1 MTSDSAPPPHALAQR
16 FRQALERRGAGGGLE
31 EAARLTRGL
40 FAEAFA
46 AEPTADAVVWT
57 YAPLIAEHTH
67 YFPGFALLARLPGA
81 VAVASRPAGGGPRF
95 AAAGPS
101 GALLERLDA
110 ALQARLPVPEGE
122 GYSVEVALLAGEGP
136 GGAEALLGAA
146 AAALLSVRAPQVS
159 AEVGV
164 GIAAEAVQE
173 VLGRPYGPAYVLA
186 STLAEPLALVD
197 CATYEAIPIDTPEG
211 VGFGLLELGTQSVPL
226 SAVFWE
232 RAALVE
238 SALERLRQSGTQGL
252 ASLRRLEHRDLP
264 AALDQLG
271 AAERPFIRHLVSEDR
286 RVPRLVAA
294 LRRGDAQVLGALLL
308 MSQASRRDDARD
320 SAEAAEF
327 AVALAAE
334 EEGIYGA
341 RMAGAG
347 YGGRILYVGRPFLLP
362 EFLDRAVAAVA
373 ERSGHDPSS
382 FLL

>member
-1 MTSDSAPPPHALAQR
+1 MSSDSAPPPHALAQR
-16 FRQALERRGAGGGLE
+16 FRQALDRRGAGGGPD

-46 AEPTADAVVWT
+46 AEPTSDAVVWT
-57 YAPLIAEHTH
+57 YTPLIAEHTH

-81 VAVASRPAGGGPRF
+81 VAVASRPGGTRF
-95 AAAGPS
+95 AAAGPY

-110 ALQARLPVPEGE
+110 ALLARLPASDGGE
-122 GYSVEVALLAGEGP
+122 GSVEVALLAGEGP
-136 GGAEALLGAA
+136 GGEEALLGAA
-146 AAALLSVRAPQVS
+146 AAALLSVRAPRVPP
-159 AEVGV
+159 ETGV
-164 GIAAEAVQE
+164 RIAAEAVQE
-173 VLGRPYGPAYVLA
+173 VLGRPYGPGYVLA
-186 STLAEPLALVD
+186 SALAEPLALVD
-197 CATYEAIPIDTPEG
+197 CATYEAIPVDIPEG

-238 SALERLRQSGTQGL
+238 SALERLRQSGAHGL

-264 AALDQLG
+264 AALDRLG
-271 AAERPFIRHLVSEDR
+271 PAERPFIRHLVSEDR

-327 AVALAAE
+327 AVALSAD
-334 EEGIYGA
+334 EEGVYGA

-347 YGGRILYVGRPFLLP
+347 YGGRILYVGRSFLLP
-362 EFLDRAVAAVA
+362 EFLDRAVSAVA
-373 ERSGHDPSS
+373 ERSGHEPTF